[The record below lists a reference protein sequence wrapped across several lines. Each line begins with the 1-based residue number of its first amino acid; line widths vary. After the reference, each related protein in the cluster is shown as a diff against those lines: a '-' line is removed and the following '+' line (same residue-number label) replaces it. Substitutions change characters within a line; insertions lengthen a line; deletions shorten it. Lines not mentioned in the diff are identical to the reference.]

1 MKTPIE
7 NIGVLMSHNI
17 INPMHVQDR
26 KHSNPKFAELKQ
38 LRKSKQRNIINETSQ
53 LTFQVL
59 KALLAP
65 QGGGEPKN
73 YWPHCATT

>member
-17 INPMHVQDR
+17 INPMHVQDQR
-26 KHSNPKFAELKQ
+26 HSNSMLAELKQ
-38 LRKSKQRNIINETSQ
+38 LSKSKKPNIIKTSQ
-53 LTFQVL
+53 LTFPVL
-59 KALLAP
+59 KALLDP